1 MSNGDDAVNK
11 QAVPS
16 APSYL
21 TAAGCG
27 LGLLGT
33 ASIALGGLLLSWV
46 NRDLGADPLAIGLG
60 LAILPIPIY
69 VGLALWIDR
78 YEPEPPT
85 MLVGAFLWGSC
96 IATIFASMAN
106 HSSFY
111 WFYIQLQNN
120 GLAHDL
126 VTMVGAPVSEEGLK
140 AAGLLFLYAIKSKE
154 FDGVVDG
161 VIYAVMI
168 ALGFSMMENVL
179 YYARAFATGGNE
191 KADLVFVLR
200 GVVSPF
206 AHPLFTSM
214 TGIGLGWAC
223 ENPKAEFRWFAP
235 LGGLVLAMFLHF
247 LWNFGATIDGV
258 LWMLIY
264 VAIMLP
270 CLVGVGVTL
279 SRALGREGQWLK
291 SYLAKDLSFLEL
303 DAVCSIWGRIKF
315 SLGHLRKGGPR
326 DWWRSEQYLQVASQ
340 LAFARRRIEHGHPA
354 VDGELDLLWQR
365 LQSLRAQLNGRFSRP
380 ASQQ

>member
-1 MSNGDDAVNK
+1 M
-11 QAVPS
+11 S
-16 APSYL
+16 APSFL

-27 LGLLGT
+27 IGLFG
-33 ASIALGGLLLSWV
+33 AAAIAMGVLLLSWV
-46 NRDLGADPLAIGLG
+46 NQDLGSDPLAIGLG
-60 LAILPIPIY
+60 LAIMPIPLY

-78 YEPEPPT
+78 YEPEPPA
-85 MLVGAFLWGSC
+85 MLLGAFLWGSC
-96 IATIFASMAN
+96 IATLFGYMGN
-106 HSSFY
+106 TSSFY
-111 WFYIQLQNN
+111 WFYIQLQNR
-120 GLAHDL
+120 GLADDL
-126 VTMVGAPVSEEGLK
+126 AAMVGAPVIEESLK
-140 AAGLLFLYAIKSKE
+140 AVGLLCLYAVKSKE
-154 FDGVVDG
+154 VDGVVDG

-168 ALGFSMMENVL
+168 ALGFSMMEDVL

-191 KADLVFVLR
+191 KADMVFVLR
-200 GVVSPF
+200 GVISPF

-214 TGIGLGWAC
+214 TGIGLGWTC
-223 ENPKAEFRWFAP
+223 ENPKAEFRWLAP
-235 LGGLVLAMFLHF
+235 FGGLALAMLLHF
-247 LWNFGATIDGV
+247 LWNFGAIDGV

-264 VAIMLP
+264 LVIMLP

-326 DWWRSEQYLQVASQ
+326 HWWRSEQYLQVASQ

-354 VDGELDLLWQR
+354 VDGEVDLLWQR
-365 LQSLRAQLNGRFSRP
+365 LQSLRTQLNGRFSRP
-380 ASQQ
+380 A